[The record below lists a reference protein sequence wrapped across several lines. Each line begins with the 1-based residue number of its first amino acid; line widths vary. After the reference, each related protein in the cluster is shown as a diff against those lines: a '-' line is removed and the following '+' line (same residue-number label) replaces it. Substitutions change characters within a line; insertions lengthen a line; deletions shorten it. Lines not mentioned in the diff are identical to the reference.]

1 MLRFKMNRGVLVA
14 FVLPFT
20 SYNSLD
26 VDRTKKKDDSYPT
39 VEGEDSLM
47 LSGTERLKHMLI
59 TSNGE
64 LTKESQSIISATTVC
79 GIGSFVIGGLT
90 EALRVPEKF
99 KKENQ
104 TTKFLSQIH
113 ANKLLNDQIALE
125 FFRKGISYG
134 WRVGLFAFF
143 NQAIGVSLYTYRGK
157 HQIRNY
163 TLAGAISG
171 GLFKLHLGLKGI
183 CAAGVIGGLFGTIY
197 GTLSVGMLY
206 LSGTTIDQVYSAN
219 LEYKQRRRSK
229 MKDGSIDEETKE
241 TIRQYEE
248 NRILKEILEIKKEE
262 VANTV

>member
-143 NQAIGVSLYTYRGK
+143 NQAIGVSLYTYRG
-157 HQIRNY
+157 
-163 TLAGAISG
+163 
-171 GLFKLHLGLKGI
+171 LKGI